1 MFDLV
6 TTTLEIDTVTKSYS
20 WILLGRGLIGQVKRF
35 RNLLHFYWLWALL
48 IVPQGCWIDTFWLV
62 HLSRRGSLLR
72 CLNPV
77 KEKFRFLNFF
87 SFFLNW
93 PMKNFYFFIFKKSR
107 DLTGRLH
114 SSLFIWRFVGKRL
127 FLARVRTWLLFAC
140 LRAIARMIARIFL
153 LNILGKYLLGVGFCS
168 CVFCFVFYLVT
179 TKLVLLIFSAFFTAK
194 KCTC

>member
-1 MFDLV
+1 M
-6 TTTLEIDTVTKSYS
+6 
-20 WILLGRGLIGQVKRF
+20 
-35 RNLLHFYWLWALL
+35 HFYWLWALL

-114 SSLFIWRFVGKRL
+114 FLTFYLTVCWQKVVLGPCSHLVVVCLFARYCAYDCTYFFAKYFGKIFIRSWVL
-127 FLARVRTWLLFAC
+127 FLC
-140 LRAIARMIARIFL
+140 
-153 LNILGKYLLGVGFCS
+153 
-168 CVFCFVFYLVT
+168 
-179 TKLVLLIFSAFFTAK
+179 VLLCFLFSYNKISIVNF
-194 KCTC
+194 

>member
-93 PMKNFYFFIFKKSR
+93 PMKNFYFFIFKKCR
-107 DLTGRLH
+107 DLTERLH
-114 SSLFIWRFVGKRL
+114 LFSENLTVCWQVKQKNNHSPMTQTNLHNARL
-127 FLARVRTWLLFAC
+127 SPLEQ
-140 LRAIARMIARIFL
+140 
-153 LNILGKYLLGVGFCS
+153 
-168 CVFCFVFYLVT
+168 
-179 TKLVLLIFSAFFTAK
+179 
-194 KCTC
+194 